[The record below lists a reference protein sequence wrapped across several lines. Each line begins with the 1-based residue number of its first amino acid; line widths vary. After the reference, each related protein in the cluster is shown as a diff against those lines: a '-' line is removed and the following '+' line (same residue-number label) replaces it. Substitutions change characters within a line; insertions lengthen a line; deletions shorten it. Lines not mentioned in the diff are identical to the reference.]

1 MFLLCKFLMFFLF
14 FFKWLDCLCFSLSKQ
29 AKNTHCPDDR
39 HTTADRFYALNLD
52 AKQAAEHHLL
62 FDSAV
67 VGEEAEEAVPESPR
81 QHGALKRKMKK
92 PCKLP
97 AKQRSPSTSPPSSV
111 SPPHAEKGQESRE
124 SASVSPI
131 SHGLV

>member
-1 MFLLCKFLMFFLF
+1 M
-14 FFKWLDCLCFSLSKQ
+14 SLSKQ

-39 HTTADRFYALNLD
+39 HKVAQFMCHDTTTADRFYALNLD
-52 AKQAAEHHLL
+52 AKQAAEHRRL

-97 AKQRSPSTSPPSSV
+97 AKQRPPSTSPPSSD
-111 SPPHAEKGQESRE
+111 SPPHAEKGQESSE
-124 SASVSPI
+124 SASVSLI